1 MTTKLSVSFSPGR
14 VAARHDLRIDVSK
27 NVDKNLI
34 KYDRHLCYEN
44 VELAFEK
51 IFGESL
57 KRYNSKQSRK
67 CRKIDSYLKH
77 IKDKGVDK
85 KTGKKKKNAQKPEYE
100 YVGQIGNKDSNPLI
114 IKDDNGNMYWGP
126 HVEKSIKIYEE
137 YLRRFREKHPN
148 FYVTGF
154 DIHLD
159 EPNGTPHFHLR
170 YIPFATGYKQGLD
183 IQCSLT
189 KALENMG
196 YERRSR
202 DDMQIS
208 RWRHDQMDLLE
219 EIAKEYDIER
229 VDMDNKQE
237 RIDVGLYKQR
247 CKELNLDGLEKI
259 RDHSVEEL
267 EAIKDEL
274 QDVADHEPSEQ
285 EMLVSIAERLYADYP
300 DIFEELEEDYELEL
314 KKRQKA
320 QNKAQ
325 KIIEMIDR
333 AQDKSYEKRPE
344 KEKEKER

>member
-14 VAARHDLRIDVSK
+14 VAARHDLRIDISK

-34 KYDRHLCYEN
+34 KYDKHLHYEN

-51 IFGESL
+51 VFGESL
-57 KRYNSKQSRK
+57 KRYNAKQSRK
-67 CRKIDSYLKH
+67 CRKIDNYLKH
-77 IKDKGVDK
+77 IEEKGVDK

-114 IKDDNGNMYWGP
+114 IKGKDGKVYWGP
-126 HVEKSIKIYEE
+126 YVELSVKIYEE
-137 YLRRFREKHPN
+137 YLRRFKERYPN

-159 EPNGTPHFHLR
+159 EPGGTPHFHLR

-183 IQCSLT
+183 RQCSLT

-219 EIAKEYDIER
+219 EIAKEYNIER
-229 VDMDNKQE
+229 IDMDNKQE
-237 RIDVGLYKQR
+237 RIDVNLYKQR
-247 CKELNLDGLEKI
+247 CKELNLDGLEKV
-259 RDHSVEEL
+259 REHSVEEL
-267 EAIKDEL
+267 DRLKEGL
-274 QDVADHEPSEQ
+274 QEVADYEQ
-285 EMLVSIAERLYADYP
+285 GDKDMMISIAERLKADYP
-300 DIFEELEEDYELEL
+300 EIFEELEEDYDLEY
-314 KKRQKA
+314 KKRQRG
-320 QNKAQ
+320 QNEAQ
-325 KIIEMIDR
+325 KLIEMINK

-344 KEKEKER
+344 KEKER